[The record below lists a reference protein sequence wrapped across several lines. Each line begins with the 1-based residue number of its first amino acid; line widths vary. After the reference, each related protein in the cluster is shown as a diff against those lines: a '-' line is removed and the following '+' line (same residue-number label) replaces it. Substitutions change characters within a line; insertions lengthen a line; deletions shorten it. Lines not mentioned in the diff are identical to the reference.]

1 MSVSDVAQWLE
12 QLGLGQ
18 YAQSFED
25 NDIDFEVLPR
35 LTDENFK
42 ELGLTIGHRV
52 KLKAA
57 IENLSPVEPPT
68 PTDLTV
74 TQQLKIQPAD
84 AERRQLTV
92 MFCDLAGS
100 TALSTRLD
108 PEDYRDVIRAY
119 QDACAGV
126 IARYDGYVAKF
137 MGDGVLAYFGWP
149 RGHENDAERAI
160 SAGLGV
166 AAAVGDMAQAEGEA
180 EPLAVRIGIATG
192 PVVVGDIV
200 GEGAAQEAA
209 VTGETPNLAARL
221 QEIAQPNSV
230 VIAETTHQLAGGL
243 FAYEALGGRT
253 LKGID
258 GETHIWRVSGEQQV
272 ESRFAAA
279 HRTALTP
286 LIGREEELALLS
298 RRWERAKS
306 GDGQVVLLSGEPG
319 IGKSR
324 LTQALR
330 DWIGD
335 EPHIRLLHQCS
346 PHHTSSALYPI
357 TSRLERAAGID
368 ARDPVDAKLDKL
380 EDLLAQ
386 AGQPTGE
393 IMPFFAAL
401 LSIPADARYPL
412 PELTPQEQKVR
423 TLAALVDQLA
433 SLAALQPVLFVFEDA
448 HWIDPTSLELMEQV
462 VERITHLPV
471 LILVTFRPEFT
482 APWIGLP
489 HVTLQSLNRLDIRAC
504 IEIAEQLCR
513 DASLSPEVLARLVE
527 KTDGVPL
534 FVEELTRSVL
544 DARANRGAPDGAAS
558 ARHDTDIVIPATLQD
573 ALEARLDRSPA
584 VREVAQIGAAIGRE
598 FPYDLI
604 AQVASLPAGELAA
617 ALNDLVGT
625 GLIFARGTPPDAS
638 YTFKH
643 ALVRDTAYDSMV
655 RSKRH
660 ETHERIAGVLAESA
674 SGGTAPET
682 IAEHFEN
689 AGLFSE
695 AADYWFEA
703 AQAAVAK
710 SANVEAI
717 NFCQRSTALI
727 EQLPETED
735 NRRRLLATLT
745 LELQP
750 TLPTVGYSAPAAEQ
764 LSARALA
771 LCREVGSSEELFRI
785 LYFCFGVLHAGGN
798 SKASLE
804 AALEY
809 AEQARESGDEA
820 AIMVGHRLCGTAL
833 FTNGRPAEA
842 LTHLQQVI
850 DSYVPERHDI
860 LAFRFAQDVLI
871 AGLCYAV
878 LCTWMLGWPERAMAL
893 VDRTWERVRKL
904 DHPSSTVLAAFHLDC
919 FMRTLVGSQKLLPDG
934 VDAILRE
941 FKNNPFLVGFEKL
954 LDAAA
959 RFDRDEIDLAAFE
972 QSIHAH
978 TESLHTVW
986 FTGAMYLRAAQ
997 VCLTRGDI
1005 ENADR
1010 LIAEA
1015 DSLNKKGFDV
1025 FVQPEVSRMQGECH
1039 LARGDLDAADDCIST
1054 SLQITRQNEVKMY
1067 ELRATMSL
1075 AHLRLAQGRP
1085 PAEARVELAT
1095 IYDWFTEGFDT
1106 PDLKAAKALLDELS

>member
-1 MSVSDVAQWLE
+1 
-12 QLGLGQ
+12 
-18 YAQSFED
+18 
-25 NDIDFEVLPR
+25 
-35 LTDENFK
+35 
-42 ELGLTIGHRV
+42 
-52 KLKAA
+52 
-57 IENLSPVEPPT
+57 
-68 PTDLTV
+68 
-74 TQQLKIQPAD
+74 
-84 AERRQLTV
+84 
-92 MFCDLAGS
+92 
-100 TALSTRLD
+100 
-108 PEDYRDVIRAY
+108 VIT
-119 QDACAGV
+119 
-126 IARYDGYVAKF
+126 RYDGYVAKY
-137 MGDGVLAYFGWP
+137 MGDGVLVYFGWP
-149 RGHENDAERAI
+149 RGHEDDAQRAI

-166 AAAVGDMAQAEGEA
+166 VEAVGDILPANGET

-221 QEIAQPNSV
+221 QEMAEPNTI
-230 VIAETTHQLAGGL
+230 VIAATTHQLAGGL
-243 FAYEALGGRT
+243 FSYDALGGQS
-253 LKGID
+253 LKGIE
-258 GETHIWRVSGEQQV
+258 GSTEVWRVVGERQV

-279 HRTALTP
+279 HATALTP
-286 LIGREEELALLS
+286 LIGRDEELELLS
-298 RRWERAKS
+298 RRWERVK
-306 GDGQVVLLSGEPG
+306 GGEGRIVLLSGEPG

-335 EPHIRLLHQCS
+335 EPHTRLLYQCS
-346 PHHTSSALYPI
+346 PHHTSSALYPMI
-357 TSRLERAAGID
+357 SQMERAARID
-368 ARDPVDAKLDKL
+368 PREPADAKLEKL
-380 EDLLAQ
+380 EGLIAQ
-386 AGQPTGE
+386 AGRPAKDT
-393 IMPFFAAL
+393 IPMIAAL
-401 LSIPADARYPL
+401 LSIPTGERYPPL
-412 PELTPQEQKVR
+412 DLAPQEQKVR
-423 TLAALVDQLA
+423 TLAVLVDQLVGLA
-433 SLAALQPVLFVFEDA
+433 SRKPVLFVLEDA

-462 VERITHLPV
+462 IARTADLPV
-471 LILVTFRPEFT
+471 LIVVTYRPEFT
-482 APWIGLP
+482 APWVGLP
-489 HVTLQSLNRLDIRAC
+489 HVTLQALNRLDVRAC
-504 IEIAEQLCR
+504 MEIAERLTR
-513 DASLSPEVLARLVE
+513 EFALPPEVMSQLIE

-544 DARANRGAPDGAAS
+544 DSRATLAARDGGAS
-558 ARHDTDIVIPATLQD
+558 AGQERDIVIPATLQD

-598 FPYDLI
+598 FPYELI
-604 AQVASLPAGELAA
+604 AGTVSLSHDELDVALDDLA
-617 ALNDLVGT
+617 GT

-638 YTFKH
+638 YLFKH

-655 RSKRH
+655 RSKRQ
-660 ETHERIAGVLAESA
+660 ETHTRIANFLAQDKSGSVEPES
-674 SGGTAPET
+674 
-682 IAEHFEN
+682 IARHFEN

-695 AADYWFEA
+695 AVDFWFEA

-735 NRRRLLATLT
+735 NRRRLLAILT

-764 LSARALA
+764 LSARALS
-771 LCREVGSSEELFRI
+771 LCREVGSPEELFRI

-850 DSYVPERHDI
+850 DSYVPERHDV

-919 FMRTLVGSQKLLPDG
+919 FMRTLYGSQKLLPDG
-934 VDAILRE
+934 VEAILRDS
-941 FKNNPFLVGFEKL
+941 KNNPFLVGFEKL

-972 QSIHAH
+972 QSIQAH
-978 TESLHTVW
+978 SESLHTVW

-1010 LIAEA
+1010 LTAEA
-1015 DSLNKKGFDV
+1015 DSLTKKGFDV

-1054 SLQITRQNEVKMY
+1054 ALQITRQNEVKMY

-1075 AHLRLAQGRP
+1075 ARLRRAQSL
-1085 PAEARVELAT
+1085 PASDARTELAAV
-1095 IYDWFTEGFDT
+1095 YDRFTEGFDT
-1106 PDLKAAKALLDELS
+1106 QDLRDAKALLDELS

>member
-1 MSVSDVAQWLE
+1 MADDIRQWLE
-12 QLGLGQ
+12 ELGLGK
-18 YAQSFED
+18 YGEVFVE
-25 NDIDFEVLPR
+25 NEIDFGTLPR
-35 LTDENFK
+35 LDTEDLK
-42 ELGLTIGHRV
+42 ELGLPIGPRK
-52 KLKAA
+52 KLLAA
-57 IENLSPVEPPT
+57 IEAMDMAASSSVAGIDTNN
-68 PTDLTV
+68 
-74 TQQLKIQPAD
+74 QQITRVGE

-92 MFCDLAGS
+92 MFCDLVGS

-108 PEDYRDVIRAY
+108 PEDYREVIRAY

-126 IARYDGYVAKF
+126 ITRFDGYVAKF

-166 AAAVGDMAQAEGEA
+166 VEAVGDIAPAVGETK
-180 EPLAVRIGIATG
+180 PLAVRIGVATG

-221 QEIAQPNSV
+221 QEIAEPNSV

-243 FAYEALGGRT
+243 FAYQALGGQS

-258 GETHIWRVSGEQQV
+258 GETQIWRVSGEQQV

-279 HRTALTP
+279 HATALTP

-324 LTQALR
+324 LTRALR

-335 EPHIRLLHQCS
+335 EPHIRMLHQCS

-357 TSRLERAAGID
+357 ISRLERAAGID
-368 ARDPVDAKLDKL
+368 PRDPVDAKLDKL

-393 IMPFFAAL
+393 IMPTFAAL
-401 LSIPADARYPL
+401 LSIPADGRYPL
-412 PELTPQEQKVR
+412 PELTPQEQKADM
-423 TLAALVDQLA
+423 LSALVDQLA
-433 SLAALQPVLFVFEDA
+433 DLAALQPVLFVFEDA

-462 VERITHLPV
+462 IERIAALPV
-471 LILVTFRPEFT
+471 LIVVTYRPEFA

-489 HVTLQSLNRLDIRAC
+489 HVALQALNRLDTRAC
-504 IEIAEQLCR
+504 IKIAEQLSR
-513 DASLSPEVLARLVE
+513 EASLSPEVLARLVE

-544 DARANRGAPDGAAS
+544 HSRANRGATDGAA
-558 ARHDTDIVIPATLQD
+558 AAGGDTDIVIPATLQD
-573 ALEARLDRSPA
+573 ALEARLDQSPA
-584 VREVAQIGAAIGRE
+584 VRDVAQVGAAIGRE
-598 FPYDLI
+598 FAYGLI
-604 AQVASLPAGELAA
+604 AQTASLPAGELEA

-660 ETHERIAGVLAESA
+660 ETHERIAQVLAREE
-674 SGGTAPET
+674 SGGSEPES

-695 AADYWFEA
+695 AANYWFEA

-717 NFCQRSTALI
+717 HFCQRTAAQLG
-727 EQLPETED
+727 QLPETED
-735 NRRRLLATLT
+735 NRCRLLAVMS

-750 TLPTVGYSAPAAEQ
+750 TFMVVGYSAPATEQ
-764 LSARALA
+764 LAARALD
-771 LCREVGSSEELFRI
+771 LCREVGNLEELFRI
-785 LYFCFGVLHAGGN
+785 LYFRFGVLHARGN

-809 AEQARESGDEA
+809 AERARESDDEI
-820 AIMVGHRLCGTAL
+820 AILVGHRLCGTSL
-833 FTNGRPAEA
+833 FSNGRPAEA
-842 LTHLQQVI
+842 LKHLQQVI
-850 DSYVPERHDI
+850 DSYVPERHDT
-860 LAFRFAQDVLI
+860 LAFRYGQDVLI
-871 AGLCYAV
+871 AGLCYAAFSTW
-878 LCTWMLGWPERAMAL
+878 LCGWPERSMVL
-893 VDRTWERVRKL
+893 VDRAWERVREL
-904 DHPSSTVLAAFHLDC
+904 DHLTSTVFVALHFEGV
-919 FMRTLVGSQKLLPDG
+919 MPLVIGAKELLPDG
-934 VDAILRE
+934 PEAVLGD
-941 FKNNPFLVGFEKL
+941 FKVPFFVSFVEQI
-954 LDAAA
+954 LDADA
-959 RFDRDEIDLAAFE
+959 RLNRGEIDLATFE
-972 QSIHAH
+972 QSIRAYS
-978 TESLHTVW
+978 ESHNSFFAAGVIRLR
-986 FTGAMYLRAAQ
+986 GAQ
-997 VCLTRGDI
+997 TCLTRGDVDD
-1005 ENADR
+1005 AYR
-1010 LIAEA
+1010 LVAEA
-1015 DSLNKKGFDV
+1015 ESLTEQGFEV
-1025 FVQPEVSRMQGECH
+1025 YMHPEVLRMRGECH
-1039 LARGDLDAADDCIST
+1039 LARGDLAAADDCISKA
-1054 SLQITRQNEVKMY
+1054 LQITRQNEVKMY

-1075 AHLRLAQGRP
+1075 ARLRLAQGCP
-1085 PAEARVELAT
+1085 SADARTELASV
-1095 IYDWFTEGFDT
+1095 YDWFTEGFDT
-1106 PDLKAAKALLDELS
+1106 PDLKDAKALLEELF